1 VDRRSLNADIVVVGG
16 GPAGSAAAISCA
28 QRGLKGILCERETGD
43 RDRPGETLH
52 PGAESILAQLGVAAE
67 LAGVTGARHEGIW
80 IEKAGQRRFE
90 AFGGG
95 AGDRWM
101 GLQVWRADFD
111 ALLLGQAARL
121 GVEIR
126 RGSAP
131 RDVLRDGASIRG
143 LRMDDGDIAA
153 RMVVDATGSARWLGR
168 ILGIDTPPRSP
179 RLIAQYGYAEG
190 ACPERDAAPLLVA
203 DAAGWTWTA
212 RVKPGLYQ
220 WTRMRFGE
228 TAAES
233 GPPEE
238 LSRLAPVGRAK
249 GADVTWRMAT
259 QTAGPGWFI
268 VGDAAAVVDPASSH
282 GVLKALMSGTLA
294 GHLIEASL
302 SGKAPASELS
312 GAYHRWL
319 AGWFETDILHLGRFY
334 RELGALE
341 FA

>member
-1 VDRRSLNADIVVVGG
+1 VDRRSFDADIVVVGG

-28 QRGLKGILCERETGD
+28 QRGLKVILCERETGD

-52 PGAESILAQLGVAAE
+52 PGAEAILAQLGVAGG

-80 IEKAGQRRFE
+80 IEKSGQRRFE
-90 AFGGG
+90 AFGDS

-111 ALLLGQAARL
+111 ALLLGHAAGL

-131 RDVLRDGASIRG
+131 RDVLRDGPSVCG
-143 LRMDDGDIAA
+143 LRMDDGDITA

-168 ILGIDTPPRSP
+168 ILRIDTPPRSP
-179 RLIAQYGYAEG
+179 RLIAHYGYAEG
-190 ACPERDAAPLLVA
+190 SCPQRDDAPLLVA
-203 DAAGWTWTA
+203 DASGWTWTA

-220 WTRMRFGE
+220 WTRMRFGDGPAE
-228 TAAES
+228 T

-238 LSRLAPVGRAK
+238 LSRLAPVGRAR

-268 VGDAAAVVDPASSH
+268 AGDAAAVLDPASSH

-294 GHLIEASL
+294 AHLIEASL
-302 SGKAPASELS
+302 AGKAPPAELS
-312 GAYHRWL
+312 MAYHRWL
-319 AGWFETDILHLGRFY
+319 AGWFETDMLQLGRFY
-334 RELGALE
+334 RELGARE

>member
-1 VDRRSLNADIVVVGG
+1 MDRRSFDTDIVVVGG
-16 GPAGSAAAISCA
+16 GPAGSATAISCA
-28 QRGLKGILCERETGD
+28 QRGLRVILCEREKGD

-52 PGAESILAQLGVAAE
+52 PGAEAILTQLGVADR

-80 IEKAGQRRFE
+80 IEKSGKRHFE

-95 AGDRWM
+95 VGDRWM

-111 ALLLGQAARL
+111 ALLLGRAAEL

-126 RGSAP
+126 RGCAP
-131 RDVLRDGASIRG
+131 RDVLRTGPAVCG
-143 LRMDDGDIAA
+143 VRMADGDISA
-153 RMVVDATGSARWLGR
+153 RMVVDATGAARWLGR
-168 ILGIDTPPRSP
+168 IMSIDTPARSP
-179 RLIAQYGYAEG
+179 RLIAHYGYAEG
-190 ACPERDAAPLLVA
+190 SCPERDQAPLLVA
-203 DAAGWTWTA
+203 DASGWTWTA
-212 RVKPGLYQ
+212 RVKLGLYQ

-228 TAAES
+228 TGTDI

-238 LSRLAPVGRAK
+238 LRRLSPVGRTK

-259 QTAGPGWFI
+259 QTSGPGWFI
-268 VGDAAAVVDPASSH
+268 VGDAAAVLDPASSH

-294 GHLIEASL
+294 GQLIEASL
-302 SGKAPASELS
+302 SGKAPPAELS

-319 AGWFETDILHLGRFY
+319 AGWFETDILQLGRFY
-334 RELGALE
+334 RELGAME